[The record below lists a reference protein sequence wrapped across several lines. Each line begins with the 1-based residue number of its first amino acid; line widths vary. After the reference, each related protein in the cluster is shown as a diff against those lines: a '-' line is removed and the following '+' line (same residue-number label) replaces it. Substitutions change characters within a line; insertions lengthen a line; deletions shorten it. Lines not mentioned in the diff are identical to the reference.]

1 MMRAGDPRGGGE
13 DSGGGAGGLL
23 EPAARPAAAPH
34 QVTTVDCI
42 LWWWWA
48 GDGVECVDIVTPGVS
63 ILSGGCRQGWAH
75 ANIYCLTSNSGCV
88 QGDAGDGGPGN

>member
-34 QVTTVDCI
+34 QVPVFSGPQ
-42 LWWWWA
+42 A
-48 GDGVECVDIVTPGVS
+48 GGGGLETVS
-63 ILSGGCRQGWAH
+63 I
-75 ANIYCLTSNSGCV
+75 
-88 QGDAGDGGPGN
+88 